1 MAKPILRLFQL
12 WGVLGGI
19 LLAVT
24 VAESQTAV
32 TSAGASNTL
41 PPGYS
46 TSVTG
51 EIHDFDFYSGA
62 WTVRSRGLKARNV
75 GSKDWKE
82 FSSVTCVTPYLN
94 GGANVSEMYS
104 PASGSSGLTLRT
116 FDLEKK
122 QWSVHYISNKTGQ
135 LEAGVFGGFDGAQGK
150 FFGADVDNG
159 QPIKVRI
166 LWTQIDHD
174 HVHWEQA
181 FSYDNR
187 SWEVNWISEITR
199 GNPSTTCEDGHPKR

>member
-1 MAKPILRLFQL
+1 VILF
-12 WGVLGGI
+12 
-19 LLAVT
+19 AAA
-24 VAESQTAV
+24 VAEPQGTA
-32 TSAGASNTL
+32 TSSGSSATL

-51 EIHDFDFYSGA
+51 RLHDFDFYVGA

-82 FSSVTCVTPYLN
+82 FSSVICVTPYLN
-94 GGANVSEMYS
+94 AGANVSEMYS

-116 FDLEKK
+116 FDLEKQ
-122 QWSVHYISNKTGQ
+122 QWSVHYMSSKTGR
-135 LEAGVFGGFDGAQGK
+135 LDPGMFGGFDGAQGK
-150 FFGADVDNG
+150 FFGVDVDNG
-159 QPIKVRI
+159 QPIRARI
-166 LWTQIDHD
+166 LWTEVDHD

-187 SWEVNWISEITR
+187 TWEMNWISDMIR
-199 GNPSTTCEDGHPKR
+199 ANPSTTCEDGHARH